1 MSGVRHEQRGC
12 DGGGDGEQ
20 IRAGILV
27 MHIPT
32 RKYCRLWR
40 RDWTVRRFV
49 ALCKKAS
56 IPTGPSLL
64 SVAPLLQSQQLSRA
78 SSARSMLT
86 YNDNGVPSLSSA
98 VPLLQSEEPNEA
110 SSAGSHS
117 ALGVDS
123 EQLNGDSSA
132 PSHLGVDSDETSTE
146 NRAPVLEFSKQTS
159 TDNGSPSMFQ
169 RLQSQLSRASSVRS
183 QFAIDP
189 KRTNIGDHGAPSPS
203 STVPLLQSEEPN
215 EASSAGS
222 HSALGV
228 DSEQLN
234 GDSSAPSHLGVDS
247 DETSTENRAPVLEF
261 SKQTSTDNGSPSMF
275 QRLQSQLSRASSVR
289 SQFAIDPKRTN
300 IGDHGA
306 PSPSSTVPL
315 LQSEEPNEASYAGS
329 HSAMGVPG
337 RPSTDNGLASM
348 FPVLQPS
355 STGSNLTLDLK
366 NTSTGNGSPSV
377 LRVWE
382 SQFRGSASSSQSQL
396 AIEPKKI
403 YSTGEEAP
411 SPSSMV
417 PLRQS
422 ESAQTHSA
430 IDVQSDNAE
439 DEELQRTI
447 ARIFE
452 EKNLNWL
459 REFGGAERLAFA
471 FGSNLVSGKNT
482 GFGES
487 RVTYKKQVLAKD
499 FPGFFVRA
507 CNSYTIFLLII
518 SACFSLVFE
527 MVEKSP
533 KNGWH
538 DGAATFLAALFIV
551 TMNSGSSFRQARKRE
566 KNMLNERRI
575 EVTVIRSG
583 QRETVPI
590 YGIVKGDLLC
600 LRKDQTVPADGL
612 LVYGSI
618 EVDGRSDKNIDC
630 HQNPFLF
637 SGSMVVGGDGHMLVT
652 SVGSNVVSF
661 KEALLEARIS
671 KPNTCAEFFSLC
683 MALLIVL
690 VLFLRFLHKKHHY
703 HDGGSSN
710 IKGEI
715 TVQGVLKIFERMLLK
730 PRGTI
735 SILTSFLAAVVI
747 GIQHGMPF
755 VISISLAYWNEKKAT
770 DDLVPQNLSACGTM
784 GLVTVICIDLSGG
797 LIGEEE
803 ASEMLE
809 DEIDSVGQMKK
820 VVRTFQM
827 AGVDVKLVS
836 GMMDLEGQDI
846 RNHNTD
852 ELKRLADGIKVM
864 AKFLPKDKLSMVQC
878 LKENGHVVAFYG
890 GSTAKDALVLKEADV
905 GISDEKSTEMAK
917 KSSDIIISS
926 YKGFISLIQIW
937 KYGIWAYHNIQKFIQ
952 HQLTVNVSSL
962 VITSVATMALGESPI
977 TLIQLIWV
985 NLVTSILGGLMLIME
1000 PKNPGTTHPPSCRR
1014 VIKAMNGRV
1023 IKAMIFN
1030 SFALCQV
1037 FNYVNAM
1044 DLEKKWSGQVKQK
1057 GCLLVA
1063 EGAAVAVQVLV
1074 AEIWARLNWVQWA
1087 FCFLI
1092 AALSW
1097 GLGLAM
1103 KALSPFMINCFDQL
1117 PAVLPWFKMRIL
1129 DLTSNML
1136 QGSLPVSPSSTFDYS
1151 VSGNEL
1157 SGQIPPL
1164 ICNMSSLSLLQVLV
1178 LGNNLIN
1185 DISPRWWGSLF

>member
-12 DGGGDGEQ
+12 DGGGDREQ

-32 RKYCRLWR
+32 RKYRRLWR

-49 ALCKKAS
+49 ALCK
-56 IPTGPSLL
+56 
-64 SVAPLLQSQQLSRA
+64 QLSRA

-600 LRKDQTVPADGL
+600 LQKDQTVPADGL

-836 GMMDLEGQDI
+836 GDDGSSALTNRARELGLDISPGSTDWAVEGQDI

-1000 PKNPGTTHPPSCRR
+1000 PKIQEPHTLQAAGNRNESVITKAMWLCILTQILYQASVLLVFLFKGEAILGINRR

-1103 KALSPFMINCFDQL
+1103 KALSPFMINCSF
-1117 PAVLPWFKMRIL
+1117 ISI
-1129 DLTSNML
+1129 TSHLRHSGWM
-1136 QGSLPVSPSSTFDYS
+1136 PSRHDFCF
-1151 VSGNEL
+1151 
-1157 SGQIPPL
+1157 I
-1164 ICNMSSLSLLQVLV
+1164 IFSSLFF
-1178 LGNNLIN
+1178 
-1185 DISPRWWGSLF
+1185 LF

>member
-1 MSGVRHEQRGC
+1 MLKIKETKFDLCLFGAVFRIFLCLFGFFWAPPVMSGVRHEQRGC

-98 VPLLQSEEPNEA
+98 
-110 SSAGSHS
+110 
-117 ALGVDS
+117 
-123 EQLNGDSSA
+123 
-132 PSHLGVDSDETSTE
+132 
-146 NRAPVLEFSKQTS
+146 
-159 TDNGSPSMFQ
+159 
-169 RLQSQLSRASSVRS
+169 
-183 QFAIDP
+183 
-189 KRTNIGDHGAPSPS
+189 
-203 STVPLLQSEEPN
+203 VPLLQSEEPN

-690 VLFLRFLHKKHHY
+690 VLFLRFLHKKHDY

-836 GMMDLEGQDI
+836 GDDGSSALTNRARELGLDISPGSTDWAVEGQDI

-926 YKGFISLIQIW
+926 YKGFISLIPICM
-937 KYGIWAYHNIQKFIQ
+937 YGRWAYYNIQRFIQ
-952 HQLTVNVSSL
+952 LQLTVMVSSL

-1000 PKNPGTTHPPSCRR
+1000 PKIQEPHTLQAAGNRNES
-1014 VIKAMNGRV
+1014 VITKAMWLCILTQILYQASVLLVFLFKGEAILGINRRV

-1103 KALSPFMINCFDQL
+1103 KALSPFMINCSF
-1117 PAVLPWFKMRIL
+1117 ISI
-1129 DLTSNML
+1129 TSHLRLSGWM
-1136 QGSLPVSPSSTFDYS
+1136 PSSHDFCF
-1151 VSGNEL
+1151 
-1157 SGQIPPL
+1157 I
-1164 ICNMSSLSLLQVLV
+1164 IFSSLFF
-1178 LGNNLIN
+1178 
-1185 DISPRWWGSLF
+1185 LF